1 MKKTGI
7 LILCLFGLAQLAS
20 IAAAQGA
27 ADEFV
32 LGKHYQAVTPA
43 QPVQA
48 GDKIE
53 VLEVFWYGCPHCYDF
68 EPYIDRWLSTKA
80 ADVEFRRMPAVFR
93 QSWAAHAKAYYTAEA
108 LGVVDKIHAPL
119 FKAIHEE
126 KRTLDNESSLA
137 DFFAKYGVNKE
148 EFSKTFN
155 SFTVESKVRQAM
167 HMVRQYGVNGVP
179 AVIVSGKYQTSGSLA
194 GSYEQLL
201 KVIDYLVDKERQ
213 GSAKPQ

>member
-68 EPYIDRWLSTKA
+68 EPYIDQWQKSKPA
-80 ADVEFRRMPAVFR
+80 AAEFVRMPAILNP
-93 QSWAAHAKAYYTAEA
+93 SWIGHARAYY
-108 LGVVDKIHAPL
+108 G
-119 FKAIHEE
+119 
-126 KRTLDNESSLA
+126 
-137 DFFAKYGVNKE
+137 
-148 EFSKTFN
+148 
-155 SFTVESKVRQAM
+155 
-167 HMVRQYGVNGVP
+167 
-179 AVIVSGKYQTSGSLA
+179 
-194 GSYEQLL
+194 
-201 KVIDYLVDKERQ
+201 
-213 GSAKPQ
+213 